1 MLNTCISKNMNRIL
15 FYIFLGGML
24 MIFGCR
30 DQISISDKKDIIN
43 IETCP
48 IESSRIKSSISLS
61 QSEEYGFLNF
71 TTRFFETE
79 DYIEPLHGES
89 IPEGWYALGGIG
101 FCTENYE
108 DYAELQDGKLVS
120 YTYQDNHMLAQKI
133 DTLVFQQYSG
143 CLYQYTV
150 DLFTAVESENL
161 EESKL
166 NNKYWVIFYIDN
178 KFRKV
183 YMMYFSCDYFSEN
196 DVRSI
201 FK

>member
-24 MIFGCR
+24 MISGCR

-79 DYIEPLHGES
+79 DYIRDRYRTASWRKYTRRMVCVRWNRVLH
-89 IPEGWYALGGIG
+89 
-101 FCTENYE
+101 
-108 DYAELQDGKLVS
+108 
-120 YTYQDNHMLAQKI
+120 
-133 DTLVFQQYSG
+133 
-143 CLYQYTV
+143 
-150 DLFTAVESENL
+150 
-161 EESKL
+161 
-166 NNKYWVIFYIDN
+166 
-178 KFRKV
+178 
-183 YMMYFSCDYFSEN
+183 
-196 DVRSI
+196 
-201 FK
+201 